1 MGLLFRVLCLYHRYR
16 RPGLYQWHAVVSVS
30 PILRLLRK
38 VIGLSFT
45 RIYFDSRLKSAN
57 FAALQIHLHLARS
70 CARVG
75 EKLCARGWVLLRL
88 QQMVAAL
95 VNPVDALNT
104 MYLRTYYSQ
113 PIVINGKI
121 NTKSQGVKSI
131 FVFSVVKNAAIK
143 TDDKPIS
150 IRKIERTS
158 HVCCVS

>member
-1 MGLLFRVLCLYHRYR
+1 
-16 RPGLYQWHAVVSVS
+16 
-30 PILRLLRK
+30 
-38 VIGLSFT
+38 
-45 RIYFDSRLKSAN
+45 
-57 FAALQIHLHLARS
+57 
-70 CARVG
+70 
-75 EKLCARGWVLLRL
+75 
-88 QQMVAAL
+88 MVAAL